1 MSVGTVSA
9 QTLRVIHQVSY
20 LFVVGTSR
28 RGFSHNLSHC
38 SSSRYSRDLPDI
50 KAAPSESKKPC
61 LIQGELSSYCERE
74 HVFVFTIG
82 LSK

>member
-9 QTLRVIHQVSY
+9 QTDTACTKSNRIFLLSGHRVE
-20 LFVVGTSR
+20 
-28 RGFSHNLSHC
+28 SHSHC

-61 LIQGELSSYCERE
+61 LIQGELSSYCERK
-74 HVFVFTIG
+74 HVFVFTI
-82 LSK
+82 